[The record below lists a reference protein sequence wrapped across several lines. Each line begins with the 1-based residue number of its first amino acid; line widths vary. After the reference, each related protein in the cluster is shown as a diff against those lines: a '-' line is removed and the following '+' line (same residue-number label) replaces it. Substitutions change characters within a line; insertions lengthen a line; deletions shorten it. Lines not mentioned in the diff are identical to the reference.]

1 MSYLELKNW
10 KTKSIARLLALA
22 LISIVPATVAS
33 AQSEAES
40 DREQSAQA
48 KEKAEELVILSEF
61 EVVSKRDHGYRATF
75 TSTATKIWDEDIN
88 VPIVVSTITR
98 EFLDDLQVD
107 DVRKSLD
114 YTSGVFSNRRDTA
127 GPLYIRGFTAN
138 AVYRDGYDQLS
149 AAYPNSANV
158 DRIEV
163 VKGPVSAFF
172 GLASP
177 GGIINYITKKPQ
189 FIEGGS
195 VEFTYGSYDYLRALL
210 DYQTRV
216 GDQLGV
222 RLVAEWTDQDDWRQ
236 YAEIERTFIAPSILW
251 RPTEKIDVLVQY
263 EYTDLFRA
271 EPRAFTQ
278 VNPQFFDEY
287 ANPPA
292 DAVAYYKDQQGF
304 ATDAETVDWLRD
316 PTVSSRWYNRTHRW
330 SQMVEPVRGG
340 NNIFA
345 WDQPAAIA
353 RVKRDTPSPYTPLSG
368 DIWDKLSF
376 NPAGPDT
383 GLWKEVHYVNTA
395 VRVRPAEWMEARVAF
410 NYFKNDE
417 RNMNNATIFR
427 GTGEYASRLRHFYRG
442 HKWITVQADLVLKKD
457 FSWIKNKLLVGY
469 QYDKNR
475 EYRVNAPFDFT
486 NVTPQVGRGGV
497 LLTGQDVFNNYD
509 PTIMP
514 PLRQGE
520 AVTFLS
526 GPFDYGDAREIVGFY
541 ALHRGVLFNDRLH
554 TMLGVRHEYEK
565 GTDTKGTVPTL
576 GLNFHFADGFAFFA
590 SYSENF
596 RPNFGANITGPNAE
610 SDPGYVAILP
620 NERGV
625 GLDIGLKTNWMNDK
639 LSGTITYFQVE
650 RDNIRRQD
658 WLAGLNDPRNSDT
671 DDTNNLRFYGVS
683 GLERS
688 QGIEVDLIWT
698 PTENYQL
705 LFSWGWMWEAEIVSN
720 PQWAEDDLNRV
731 IQIGRRADGAPEHM
745 LSVWNK
751 YTFAKGPLEG
761 LSLGLGAH
769 HTSSQGQNFGLRFY
783 NSFSEAATI
792 VDAMVGY
799 TTTVFERRTSFNL
812 TVRNLTDEF
821 YTLGTDYNEPIK
833 FWFKIKVEI

>member
-10 KTKSIARLLALA
+10 KTKNIARLLALA
-22 LISIVPATVAS
+22 LISIGPATVAS
-33 AQSEAES
+33 AQAQAES
-40 DREQSAQA
+40 EGEQSAQV
-48 KEKAEELVILSEF
+48 EEVITLSEF
-61 EVVSKRDHGYRATF
+61 EIDASRDYGYRATF
-75 TSTATKIWDEDIN
+75 TSTATKIPDEDIN
-88 VPIVVSTITR
+88 VPIVVTTITR

-114 YTSGVFSNRRDTA
+114 YTSGVFSNLRDTA
-127 GPLYIRGFTAN
+127 GPLFIRGFAAN

-149 AAYPNSANV
+149 AAYPNTANT

-172 GLASP
+172 GLAAP
-177 GGIINYITKKPQ
+177 GGIINYVTKKPE
-189 FIEGGS
+189 FIQGGS
-195 VEFTYGSYDYLRALL
+195 VEFAFGSYGYLRAVL
-210 DYQTRV
+210 DVQTRV
-216 GDQLGV
+216 EDQLGV
-222 RLVAEWTDQDDWRQ
+222 RLIAEWTDQDDWRQ
-236 YAEIERTFIAPSILW
+236 FAGVDRNFISPSLLW

-263 EYTDLFRA
+263 EYTDFFRT

-292 DAVAYYKDQQGF
+292 DAVAYYKADQGF
-304 ATDAETVDWLRD
+304 ATDEETVEYLQG
-316 PTVSSRWYNRTHRW
+316 RWHSRTHRW
-330 SQMVEPVRGG
+330 SLSVEPVRGG
-340 NNIFA
+340 HNIFA
-345 WDQPAAIA
+345 WDGPAAIA
-353 RVKRDTPSPYTPLSG
+353 RVRRDTPSPYTPIAG

-383 GLWKEVHYVNTA
+383 GLWKQVHYVNTVA
-395 VRVRPAEWMEARVAF
+395 RVRPAEWMEARVAF
-410 NYFKNDE
+410 NYYKNDE

-442 HKWITVQADLVLKKD
+442 HKWITFQADLVLKKD
-457 FSWIKNKLLVGY
+457 FSWIQNKLLLGY
-469 QYDKNR
+469 QYDKNKD
-475 EYRVNAPFDFT
+475 YRVNAPFDFT

-520 AVTFLS
+520 AVTYLS
-526 GPFDYGDAREIVGFY
+526 GPFDYGDPREIAGWY

-576 GLNFHFADGFAFFA
+576 GVNFHFTDGFAFFA

-596 RPNFGANITGPNAE
+596 KPNFGANITGPNAE

-625 GLDIGLKTNWMNDK
+625 GIDIGIKTNWQDDK
-639 LSGTITYFQVE
+639 LSGSITYFQVE
-650 RDNIRRQD
+650 RDNIRRRD
-658 WLAGLNDPRNSDT
+658 WLATLNDPRNSDT
-671 DDTNNLRFYGVS
+671 DDTNNLTFYGVS

-698 PTENYQL
+698 PSENYQL

-720 PQWAEDDLNRV
+720 PQWAEDSVDRL

-745 LSVWNK
+745 FSVWNK
-751 YTFAKGPLEG
+751 YTFAEGPLEG

-769 HTSSQGQNFGLRFY
+769 HTSANAQNFGLRF
-783 NSFSEAATI
+783 FKVEAPAATI
-792 VDAMVGY
+792 YDAMIGY

-812 TVRNLTDEF
+812 TVRNLFNKF
-821 YTLGTDYNEPIK
+821 YGLGSDYNDPFK
-833 FWFKIKVEI
+833 WWFKIKTEF